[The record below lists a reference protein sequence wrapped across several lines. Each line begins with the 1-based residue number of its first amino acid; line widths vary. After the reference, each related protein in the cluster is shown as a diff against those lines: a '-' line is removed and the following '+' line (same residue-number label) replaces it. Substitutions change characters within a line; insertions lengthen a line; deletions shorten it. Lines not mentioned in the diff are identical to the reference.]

1 MTSRL
6 AYPETPFVPAL
17 MRRVDVTLLLMVLL
31 VVGALVSRYGDR
43 TLWEPTP
50 KWETSPMAL
59 TAELQENEDEDSL
72 PAAGEPVRFLMQ
84 NVQNYFVAGEV
95 SRSRYATRP
104 KSEEAREAVA
114 EVISSARPEIVGLV
128 EMGGPLALEDLSR
141 RLAARGCEY
150 PYSRVLTRQGEDRAL
165 AVLSMH
171 PIVEDHSQAN
181 YGLFGQQY
189 RKMLRGILDVA
200 IELKDGR
207 KFRVIG
213 AHLKS
218 RVGDDPAAAASLRAR
233 EARTLAMYIQQ
244 VVRRQPKMPL
254 VVYGDWN
261 DGPADASLGV
271 LTQGLSREAS
281 LSRLEPED
289 SRGDKWTLY
298 YRTGR
303 EYCTFDQ
310 IFVNSVLRS
319 RRGRKSASGIVDI
332 PASRSA
338 SDHRAVWCELR

>member
-1 MTSRL
+1 MTLRL

-31 VVGALVSRYGDR
+31 VAGALVSHYGGK
-43 TLWEPTP
+43 TLWGQPPEGVTLALAAEPP
-50 KWETSPMAL
+50 EEEEASP
-59 TAELQENEDEDSL
+59 L
-72 PAAGEPVRFLMQ
+72 PAAGKPVRFLMQ
-84 NVQNYFVAGEV
+84 NVQNYFVAGET
-95 SRSRYATRP
+95 SRSRYAVRP
-104 KSEEAREAVA
+104 KSEESREAVA
-114 EVISSARPEIVGLV
+114 EVIASARPEIVGLV
-128 EMGGPLALEDLSR
+128 EIGGPLALKDLSR
-141 RLAARGCEY
+141 RLSARGREY

-181 YGLFGQQY
+181 YGLFGQQH
-189 RKMLRGILDVA
+189 RKMLRGILDVT
-200 IELKDGR
+200 IQLEDGR
-207 KFRVIG
+207 RFRVIG

-233 EARTLAMYIQQ
+233 EARTLAMYIQG

-254 VVYGDWN
+254 LVYGDWN

-271 LTQGLSREAS
+271 LTQGLSREAA

-298 YRTGR
+298 YHAGR

-319 RRGRKSASGIVDI
+319 RRGRKSESGIVDI
-332 PASRSA
+332 PASRAA
-338 SDHRAVWCELR
+338 SDHRAVWCDLR